1 VQRVALTCTPAP
13 LAQIQSIVTFHSPFR
28 FQQHLKA
35 EQVAALLSLL
45 SLKPVPA
52 TLPAPQGN
60 IETAAQ
66 CRSAVPQ
73 PAMTEHPSASCGVT
87 QPAADYKAPQLV
99 SSKAAQT
106 AALENG
112 PVTHAAAK
120 SRSAVAPASGD
131 SIKHPFAFQLNG
143 HRGKAS
149 SASEGAQHKR
159 KLSLAS
165 VLEDVFEEV
174 MSTPRSS
181 SKRRKR
187 RREPSALKA
196 QPADQL
202 ATPIDLTSSPAK
214 AQQKPANLEPLI
226 DLTGSGCSR

>member
-28 FQQHLKA
+28 FQQHLKS
-35 EQVAALLSLL
+35 EQVAALSSLL

-52 TLPAPQGN
+52 TLPAPQGK

-66 CRSAVPQ
+66 CRTAVPQ
-73 PAMTEHPSASCGVT
+73 PDMPEQRSASCGVT
-87 QPAADYKAPQLV
+87 QPAADYKAPQNV

-106 AALENG
+106 AALETG
-112 PVTHAAAK
+112 PVTRAAAK
-120 SRSAVAPASGD
+120 SRSAAAPASGD
-131 SIKHPFAFQLNG
+131 SIEHPFAFQLNG
-143 HRGKAS
+143 HRGKTG
-149 SASEGAQHKR
+149 GAPGGTQHKR

-165 VLEDVFEEV
+165 ILEDVFEEV

-181 SKRRKR
+181 SKRKKR

-196 QPADQL
+196 KPADQL
-202 ATPIDLTSSPAK
+202 ATPVDLTSSPAK
-214 AQQKPANLEPLI
+214 AQQGHANLEPLI
-226 DLTGSGCSR
+226 DLTGSGSSR